1 MSKIRPLG
9 RGLQLVAEYFQ
20 RSLDYVKTET
30 TAALKADLT
39 YKLEKPL
46 FAFDSTHELE
56 KWVVGSDADIGGLS
70 EANWGLTPENTA
82 LFWGTISTELPAN
95 ATINRSGYA
104 GIRSKQKPLT
114 LFHRPHM
121 DTSMF
126 RYLAVRARGD
136 HNQWFV
142 NLQTE
147 SVFPSQIWQH
157 RLYFQQPGEWETVL
171 IPFRDFVLTSH
182 GFVQPRQMGM
192 NRAEVKTIGFS
203 IMRQPGDFSLELDWI
218 KAINTPET
226 VGDYDVM
233 VPLAQQ
239 PLSWLSGAS
248 AEKAAQQNQQ
258 RQNLQNNNRQHA
270 ESSKKA

>member
-147 SVFPSQIWQH
+147 S
-157 RLYFQQPGEWETVL
+157 